1 MGYALIIANRQIFI
15 YGNGDSKMKIKYTYQ
30 IVKENREARGHIMY
44 FLRSNNVKALS
55 EMWVGENKLRRMYKD
70 GLIVGKMTDQQRYVA
85 THDKSERQMIRRERK
100 DREEKEEQQP
110 AMYKLPDVFEVER

>member
-1 MGYALIIANRQIFI
+1 
-15 YGNGDSKMKIKYTYQ
+15 MKIKYTYQ

>member
-1 MGYALIIANRQIFI
+1 
-15 YGNGDSKMKIKYTYQ
+15 MKIKYTYQ
-30 IVKENREARGHIMY
+30 IVKENREGRGHMMY

-85 THDKSERQMIRRERK
+85 THDKSERQTIRRERK
-100 DREEKEEQQP
+100 EREEKMEQQSEQQP
-110 AMYKLPDVFEVER
+110 QPTMYKIPDVFEVPKN